1 MNTIIKITYERGAKC
16 CYNAIKGTVA
26 MDIKRMNLSFED
38 YNSDSWVIMPMDHM
52 TDIELDPEEEG
63 E

>member
-1 MNTIIKITYERGAKC
+1 MNTIIKITYESGATF
-16 CYNAIKGTVA
+16 CYNAVKGSVA
-26 MDIKRMNLSFED
+26 MDIARMNLSYREYD
-38 YNSDSWVIMPMDHM
+38 TSSWIIMAMDHM

>member
-1 MNTIIKITYERGAKC
+1 MNTIIKITYESGAKC
-16 CYNAIKGTVA
+16 CYNAVKGSVT
-26 MDIKRMNLSFED
+26 MDIARMNLIYRE
-38 YNSDSWVIMPMDHM
+38 YNSESWIIMAMDHM

>member
-1 MNTIIKITYERGAKC
+1 MNTIIKITYESGTTF
-16 CYNAIKGTVA
+16 CYNAVKGSVS
-26 MDIKRMNLSFED
+26 MDIKRMNLSFLECN
-38 YNSDSWVIMPMDHM
+38 YNSWVIMAMDHM

>member
-1 MNTIIKITYERGAKC
+1 MNTIIKITYESGATF
-16 CYNAIKGTVA
+16 CYNAVKGSVS
-26 MDIKRMNLSFED
+26 MDIKRMNLSYREAI
-38 YNSDSWVIMPMDHM
+38 NDSWVIMAMDHM